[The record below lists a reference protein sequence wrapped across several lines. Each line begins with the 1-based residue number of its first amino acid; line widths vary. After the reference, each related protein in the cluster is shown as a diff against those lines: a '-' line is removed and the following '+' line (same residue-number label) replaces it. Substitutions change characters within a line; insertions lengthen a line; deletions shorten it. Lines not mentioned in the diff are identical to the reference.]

1 MLIKGLY
8 KGLMMLVASVVLV
21 WFVVTAFER
30 RAEDHSTATAP
41 MHTPASYLVSP
52 ASYIPVKRT

>member
-8 KGLMMLVASVVLV
+8 KGLMMLAASVVLV
-21 WFVVTAFER
+21 WFLVNAFES

-41 MHTPASYLVSP
+41 LPANYMASP
-52 ASYIPVKRT
+52 VTYIPVKRI